1 MEVPGS
7 SYHLQTVSRFLRAVG
22 TLAFEYAIL
31 FFFFFSLYSGGTT
44 VSEGVLSKVVGGV
57 RKWPSLLDVPSR
69 ADDWKLVQI
78 LNTQVVDF
86 YICFHTSERE
96 RLQARRRIHVQ
107 YFHISQSSQCCNFV
121 IMITRFTRL

>member
-31 FFFFFSLYSGGTT
+31 FSFFFYSGGTT

-86 YICFHTSERE
+86 YICFHKSERE

-107 YFHISQSSQCCNFV
+107 FFHISQSSQWCNFL
-121 IMITRFTRL
+121 IMITWFTRL